1 MAGPRYRVLIVD
13 DHLLMAEGIA
23 RLLEPAYEVVGIASS
38 GAAAVEEASRLLPD
52 IVCLDISM
60 PGANGIQVAV
70 QLHDLVPRA
79 KVIMVTQQ
87 LELPYLRAA
96 FRAGAV
102 GYVAKQSAAVELS
115 TALHA
120 ALAGKSF
127 ITSLLAEA
135 AASIRNELVADP
147 TQVNTDTLTPRQRE
161 VLTLV
166 SEGLTSKEIATA
178 LHISPKTVEYHKQA
192 LMNELGLRTTAELTR
207 YALTHGIASAV

>member
-1 MAGPRYRVLIVD
+1 MAGHKYRVLIAD

-23 RLLEPAYEVVGIASS
+23 RLLEAEYTIVGIVSD
-38 GAAAVEEASRLLPD
+38 GAAALAEASRLLPD

-60 PGANGIQVAV
+60 SGANGIQVAV
-70 QLHDLVPRA
+70 QLHDLLPRA

-102 GYVAKQSAAVELS
+102 GYVAKQSAAVELA
-115 TALHA
+115 TALRA
-120 ALAGKSF
+120 ALAGRTF
-127 ITSLLAEA
+127 ITSLLSEA
-135 AASIRNELVADP
+135 AAGICNELVADV
-147 TQVNTDTLTPRQRE
+147 TRVNTDTLTPRQRE

-166 SEGLTSKEIATA
+166 SEGLTSKEVASA

-207 YALTHGIASAV
+207 YALAHGMGSAA